1 MIKKVVGKLV
11 MPAIVI
17 WLMTNIS
24 CLRRADD
31 KIPEVQNRILDKA
44 NILNVAQKDSLFSL
58 IKELDI
64 SLGPQIAIMT
74 VDSLNGEDI
83 EKLCWR
89 IADEIKLGRATFKD
103 GVMICVAKKDQVIR
117 ISIDEGL
124 KKIISDDSAKFIN
137 THIIIPEFKSDNY
150 FLGLYNGVN
159 YLKKSIERQPELIGS
174 MKR

>member
-1 MIKKVVGKLV
+1 
-11 MPAIVI
+11 
-17 WLMTNIS
+17 
-24 CLRRADD
+24 
-31 KIPEVQNRILDKA
+31 
-44 NILNVAQKDSLFSL
+44 
-58 IKELDI
+58 
-64 SLGPQIAIMT
+64 
-74 VDSLNGEDI
+74 
-83 EKLCWR
+83 
-89 IADEIKLGRATFKD
+89 
-103 GVMICVAKKDQVIR
+103 MICVAKKDQVIR